1 VRSFLFLLLCFVPL
15 AAAAVPPPP
24 VQVTANCDA
33 PAYASDFLVCAD
45 AALRQLDAVLAQVI
59 VQRIGDSSESA
70 ARESDHDWF
79 RRSRMCAFE
88 ADHRECLRAAYC
100 ARIALLSGG
109 NVPSSCD
116 DQAGDY
122 LAASSISSYGF
133 ARNHDQI
140 RAWQGKTIRLWG
152 FVDHQNLYGDESA
165 REILGEWWS
174 GYGPDSRTWRFN
186 LKAKEDDPA
195 GRSFAVF
202 VAADPGRDK
211 LLKVFLA
218 DARAGRPTKVYLEG
232 SLSTFD
238 APANL
243 RVLHGLRMELQT
255 SRDIRLTLPERP

>member
-1 VRSFLFLLLCFVPL
+1 VRTFLFLLSCFVPL
-15 AAAAVPPPP
+15 TAAAVPPPP
-24 VQVTANCDA
+24 VQVTSNCDA
-33 PAYASDFLVCAD
+33 PIYASDFLVCTDAD
-45 AALRQLDAVLAQVI
+45 LMQLDTLLARLI
-59 VQRIGDSSESA
+59 VQRSEGPRERA
-70 ARESDHDWF
+70 AHESDHDWF

-109 NVPSSCD
+109 NPPSSCG

-122 LAASSISSYGF
+122 LAASSISSFGF
-133 ARNHDQI
+133 AKNDEQI
-140 RAWQGKTIRLWG
+140 RAWQGKKIRLWG

-174 GYGPDSRTWRFN
+174 GYGPDSGTWRFN

-202 VAADPGRDK
+202 VAADPGRDE

-218 DARAGRPTKVYLEG
+218 DARAGRSTKVYLEG
-232 SLSTFD
+232 SLLTFD
-238 APANL
+238 APTNGRL
-243 RVLHGLRMELQT
+243 LHGLRMELQS
-255 SRDIRLTLPERP
+255 SRDIRLTLPENP